1 MSKTSHMIFKR
12 YGRSFHLKV
21 ETAEDLEN
29 VVRLDEA
36 HWVATGSPVDSM
48 SCDKTFLCL
57 LDTDNS
63 GRIMCHEVMD
73 AINWLLGVLRDRTGI
88 SLHSTVLRLEAVEP
102 DTAEG
107 KKVLDAA
114 RKALRKLGERE
125 AVEVS
130 LEQIRKVK
138 AQLEATPVSEAGVVL
153 PEAATDA
160 EIRQF
165 IIDVTSTVGGAPHP
179 SGSQGIGTVQ
189 LAAFIE
195 GMSAYLSWYEQGQIP
210 TGQDKT
216 DIMPLGTETSDAF
229 ASFAAIRDKIDQYFA
244 QCVALALDERFSQR
258 MGWTESEVQ
267 QLDFDDPAVI
277 EEVLRKAPL
286 AKARP
291 FQSLDF
297 SDKINPYYAT
307 VLEGFREK
315 VIRPVLGESGTT
327 LSVEQWQEIKTF
339 FAAHQEWLGSK
350 AGAAVEPLGIEK
362 LRGYLDERFANAVRT
377 LISNSARTALALD
390 KIRLLEKLILYQA
403 YIIDFVNNFVS
414 FPDLYSTASRAMF
427 EMGSL
432 VMDGRR
438 FNLSVRTGNLSEHK
452 SVAGNSYMYVLY
464 VEIASREGGKMEV
477 VVPVT
482 SGGKGNLCVGKRG
495 VFYDIAGRE
504 YEARVVDIIENP
516 ISFREAL
523 LSPFQRLGRLVVGKI
538 ESITTTAEKKLDSA
552 ASSAVDQA
560 GAQVAASSS
569 QTQQAGVSRAGLLMG
584 AGVTVAV
591 LGSSLA
597 YITKTLTAIHPWR
610 ILAGVVGAVFAVMVP
625 ISVVAFVKLRR
636 RDLSAILEG
645 SGWGINARMR
655 LTRQQS
661 RFFTERPEYPEGAK
675 GVHCF
680 PWRLLLTL
688 ILLLAIFVVGL
699 YLLQRRPSVSQSPQ
713 AGPQSNSQP
722 SQMPQAPP

>member
-1 MSKTSHMIFKR
+1 MIFKQ
-12 YGRSFHLKV
+12 YGRSLHLKI
-21 ETAEDLEN
+21 ETADDLES
-29 VVRLDEA
+29 VVKLDEA
-36 HWVATGSPVDSM
+36 HWVATGAPVDSM
-48 SCDKTFLCL
+48 SCDRTFLRL

-63 GRIMCHEVMD
+63 GRILCHEVRD
-73 AINWLLGVLRDRTGI
+73 AINWLLGLLRDRTEI
-88 SLHSTVLRLEAVEP
+88 SSRSKVLYLDAVDP
-102 DTAEG
+102 DTPEG
-107 KKVLDAA
+107 QKILDAA
-114 RKALRKLGERE
+114 RKALRKLGERD
-125 AVEVS
+125 APQAS
-130 LEQIRKVK
+130 LEQVRHVK
-138 AQLEATPVSEAGVVL
+138 AQLEATPVSEVGVVL

-160 EIRQF
+160 EVRRF
-165 IIDVTSTVGGAPHP
+165 IADIIETVGGTAHP
-179 SGSQGIGTVQ
+179 SGSQGIGSAQLTVFVEQ
-189 LAAFIE
+189 A
-195 GMSAYLSWYEQGQIP
+195 SAYLNWYEQGQIP

-307 VLEGFREK
+307 ALEDFRQR
-315 VIRPVLGESGTT
+315 VVRPVLGESGTT
-327 LSVEQWQEIKTF
+327 LSVEQWQEIKAF
-339 FAAHQEWLGSK
+339 FAAHQQWLASK
-350 AGAAVEPLGIEK
+350 AGAAVEPLEIEK
-362 LRGYLDERFANAVRT
+362 LRLYLDERFANAVRT

-403 YIIDFVNNFVS
+403 YMIDFVNNFVS

-438 FNLSVRTGNLSEHK
+438 FNLSVPTVNRSEHK

-464 VEIASREGGKMEV
+464 VEIAPREGDKMQV

-482 SGGKGNLCVGKRG
+482 SGGKGNLCIGKRG
-495 VFYDIAGRE
+495 VFYDTEGRE
-504 YEARVVDIIENP
+504 YDARVVDVIENP

-538 ESITTTAEKKLDSA
+538 ESITTTAEEKLDSA
-552 ASSAVDQA
+552 ASSAVGQA
-560 GAQVAASSS
+560 TAQLAPPSS

-584 AGVTVAV
+584 AGVTVAA

-610 ILAGVVGAVFAVMVP
+610 ILAGVVGAVFAVMIP

-675 GVHCF
+675 GIHYF
-680 PWRLLLTL
+680 PWRLLLIL
-688 ILLLAIFVVGL
+688 ILLLAVFFAGL
-699 YLLQRRPSVSQSPQ
+699 YLLQRRPIMSQSPQ
-713 AGPQSNSQP
+713 GSPKSNSQP
-722 SQMPQAPP
+722 SQMPQAPPQTN